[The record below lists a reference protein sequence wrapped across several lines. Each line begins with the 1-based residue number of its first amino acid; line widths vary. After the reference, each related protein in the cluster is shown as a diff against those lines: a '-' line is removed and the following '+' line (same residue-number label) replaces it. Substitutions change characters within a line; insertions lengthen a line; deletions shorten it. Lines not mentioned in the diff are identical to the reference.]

1 LSAAGDP
8 GDLGPSII
16 KALSDLVES
25 PGGAL
30 WLRDSEGRFAMH
42 AHVNQ
47 VGSDAVELDS
57 SPLCRFLA
65 EREWII
71 NLEEVRSRPMSYDG
85 LSIPGWLSAMQG
97 AWLVLPLKPSDVLI
111 GFVVLN
117 APRTPFDVNWEV
129 LDLLKTAQRQ
139 AGSYLARMQ
148 ATEALL
154 EARKFDSFNRM
165 SAFVVHDL
173 KNLVAQ
179 LSLMLKN
186 AERHK
191 GNPEFQ
197 ADMLETVAHVEARM
211 RGLMAQLQ
219 EKRPID
225 PRRVVDLAAV
235 VGRIQLSKRHQR
247 PVPEFVPAPD
257 RAFEVSAHPDRLE
270 RVIGHLVQNALDATP
285 EDGKVVVHVDCMDVG
300 SIRLVVEDSG
310 CGMSDEFLRDRLF
323 KPFQTSKRS
332 GMGIG
337 VYETQ
342 QYLTEIGGSTR
353 FKSEPGAGTK
363 VTVELPVFVRE
374 SSKGAVASEG

>member
-1 LSAAGDP
+1 
-8 GDLGPSII
+8 
-16 KALSDLVES
+16 
-25 PGGAL
+25 
-30 WLRDSEGRFAMH
+30 
-42 AHVNQ
+42 
-47 VGSDAVELDS
+47 
-57 SPLCRFLA
+57 
-65 EREWII
+65 
-71 NLEEVRSRPMSYDG
+71 
-85 LSIPGWLSAMQG
+85 MQG

-342 QYLTEIGGSTR
+342 QYLTEIGGSIR
-353 FKSEPGAGTK
+353 FQSEPGAGTK